1 MKVAESLTNDE
12 HLLATRLCLQRIG
25 HRSKRNAVYAYS
37 RSRPTAE
44 QALLE
49 AQCYLSLQQNCS
61 RCSYRRM
68 DVVVE
73 LLKMNVGDD
82 GVAASDV
89 EEDELGQQSF
99 ANDDVLL
106 MTNERTPLMNM

>member
-1 MKVAESLTNDE
+1 MLSM
-12 HLLATRLCLQRIG
+12 
-25 HRSKRNAVYAYS
+25 
-37 RSRPTAE
+37 PTAE

-89 EEDELGQQSF
+89 EDDELGQQSF

-106 MTNERTPLMNM
+106 MTTIVPYIYITKHAMMRTVCVHAHRATSGMNDDNLLGQ